1 MMGPVRRLLLFAIV
15 ACILSNSADASV
27 IPERRR
33 TQFQAEP
40 AYAVFPYPYS
50 LPGIGSGIGLVG
62 GSMNI
67 SGTYTDAY
75 GILFGGEVKGA
86 AIGVGDVHI
95 VPRKLIL
102 ETGISSVSAATIQ
115 SYSQR
120 GMDTEKHDY
129 TLLELKD
136 VIYYGTRLT
145 STFFDRRFEI
155 YGAFYQGSSQL
166 KSIRDQNGNVI
177 LEAQNP
183 PAARGHTTIVGTRF
197 DLTDDYQDPRRG
209 LRFDVSQSSSP
220 PRDHGPDYFVTD
232 YNTTA
237 YFPIGRWSTWVF
249 NYLRSDAHVT
259 RKGETDPAVVE
270 QQQGLNCS
278 TITDPVQRQFC
289 IDAINSMV
297 ANNTYGSATSLG
309 GFNRLRSYPTGRFRG
324 AHTEFYGTEIRW
336 NLTDE
341 ATPFNLFIMK
351 DVRTSW
357 QLAVF
362 YEIGST
368 ADSQCEV
375 GDIWRSSYGAGLRM
389 VTASGIVFRADIA
402 AGREGVEPNIFIGY
416 PWEF

>member
-1 MMGPVRRLLLFAIV
+1 
-15 ACILSNSADASV
+15 
-27 IPERRR
+27 
-33 TQFQAEP
+33 
-40 AYAVFPYPYS
+40 
-50 LPGIGSGIGLVG
+50 
-62 GSMNI
+62 
-67 SGTYTDAY
+67 
-75 GILFGGEVKGA
+75 
-86 AIGVGDVHI
+86 
-95 VPRKLIL
+95 
-102 ETGISSVSAATIQ
+102 
-115 SYSQR
+115 
-120 GMDTEKHDY
+120 
-129 TLLELKD
+129 
-136 VIYYGTRLT
+136 
-145 STFFDRRFEI
+145 
-155 YGAFYQGSSQL
+155 
-166 KSIRDQNGNVI
+166 
-177 LEAQNP
+177 
-183 PAARGHTTIVGTRF
+183 
-197 DLTDDYQDPRRG
+197 
-209 LRFDVSQSSSP
+209 
-220 PRDHGPDYFVTD
+220 
-232 YNTTA
+232 
-237 YFPIGRWSTWVF
+237 VF